1 MPIQMAHTM
10 DSLTN
15 DREKIYEEGNNGC
28 LRIVLITLLV
38 ACCVGV
44 AYVLLNRLSDE
55 DDALLPAP
63 VSTLPQPAQDD
74 AQVIQLTPEQWTEHL
89 DALNDHRSALNEQ
102 RTLINELRLE
112 IYTLQQEVQTLE
124 KQVKSLEQQLD
135 L

>member
-1 MPIQMAHTM
+1 MFTSIYWNELR
-10 DSLTN
+10 SN
-15 DREKIYEEGNNGC
+15 DRFGINKPLAQFVCSIVIACKFVEHFTSEEDA
-28 LRIVLITLLV
+28 TPTSQP
-38 ACCVGV
+38 
-44 AYVLLNRLSDE
+44 LS
-55 DDALLPAP
+55 ALLEPM
-63 VSTLPQPAQDD
+63 
-74 AQVIQLTPEQWTEHL
+74 QVDTAAKIIQLTPEQWTEHL